1 MELEEILKKY
11 IEAKELLE
19 DNELLVATGLVDLGE
34 SRSSK
39 AADALLAKATKADAD
54 LLAKT
59 TKADAEVLAQ
69 VTKSDA
75 EVLAK
80 ATETAAEQLRISNEK
95 SVRWMTWLTIA
106 MLTVGLI
113 QIIIAT
119 IPFLKW

>member
-11 IEAKELLE
+11 IEAKKLLE
-19 DNELLVATGLVDLGE
+19 SSDLLVATGLIDVGE
-34 SRSSK
+34 NKNSK
-39 AADALLAKATKADAD
+39 AADLLLARAVKADAD

-59 TKADAEVLAQ
+59 TKADADLLAE

-80 ATETAAEQLRISNEK
+80 ATESAADQLRISNEK
-95 SVRWMTWLTIA
+95 SVRWMTWLTVA

-113 QIIIAT
+113 QIVIAV
-119 IPFLKW
+119 IPFFK

>member
-19 DNELLVATGLVDLGE
+19 GNELLVATGLVDSDERKNL
-34 SRSSK
+34 K
-39 AADALLAKATKADAD
+39 VADALLAKTTKADAD

-59 TKADAEVLAQ
+59 TKADAEVLA
-69 VTKSDA
+69 
-75 EVLAK
+75 K
-80 ATETAAEQLRISNEK
+80 ATERAAEELKKSNER

-113 QIIIAT
+113 QIIIA
-119 IPFLKW
+119 IFVRS

>member
-1 MELEEILKKY
+1 MEIEEILKKY
-11 IEAKELLE
+11 IEAKKLLE
-19 DNELLVATGLVDLGE
+19 DNELLVATGLVGSGE
-34 SRSSK
+34 NKNSR

-59 TKADAEVLAQ
+59 TKADADLLAE

-80 ATETAAEQLRISNEK
+80 ATESAAEQLRISNEK
-95 SVRWMTWLTIA
+95 SVKWMTWLTVA

-113 QIIIAT
+113 QIIIAV
-119 IPFLKW
+119 IPFLK

>member
-11 IEAKELLE
+11 TEAKKLLE
-19 DNELLVATGLVDLGE
+19 SNDLLVASGLVYIDGSEEL
-34 SRSSK
+34 K
-39 AADALLAKATKADAD
+39 MADALLAKTTKADAD

-69 VTKSDA
+69 S
-75 EVLAK
+75 
-80 ATETAAEQLRISNEK
+80 TERAAAELRKSNEK

-113 QIIIAT
+113 QIIIAV
-119 IPFLKW
+119 IPFLK

>member
-19 DNELLVATGLVDLGE
+19 DNELLVATGLVDFGE
-34 SRSSK
+34 SRNSK
-39 AADALLAKATKADAD
+39 VADALLAKATKADAD
-54 LLAKT
+54 LLAK
-59 TKADAEVLAQ
+59 

-80 ATETAAEQLRISNEK
+80 ATETAADQLRKSNER

-106 MLTVGLI
+106 MLTVGFI
-113 QIIIAT
+113 QIIIAV
-119 IPFLKW
+119 IPFLK